1 MALDAKFFRKAK
13 RANRAVEITDM
24 EAVIPAVKDTAEIRV
39 PLPNRRLRTFEE
51 RKEALD
57 KRDAEMATLEDE
69 IEVERKKLMALVK
82 TYSDTKS
89 GIPEVV
95 AQNQKVKEL
104 MERRSTLAHPQSWI
118 EDIRGL
124 TLKDI
129 FESKRDIRKIAGG
142 APVYQVKRRVEPISS
157 LYVDVGVAA
166 AEAITRDEEKEAEEI
181 EAKMAAKAAQKAA
194 KTAADIAKTATAAPK
209 TAQQA
214 AQGSIIG
221 KRVIKLGKSAAPP
234 V

>member
-51 RKEALD
+51 RKDALD
-57 KRDAEMATLEDE
+57 KRDADIATLEDE
-69 IEVERKKLMALVK
+69 IEIERKKLMALVK
-82 TYSDTKS
+82 TYSSMRS
-89 GIPEVV
+89 GITEVV

-104 MERRSTLAHPQSWI
+104 MERRSALAHPETWI
-118 EDIRGL
+118 EEIKGL

-142 APVYQVKRRVEPISS
+142 APLFQVKRRVEPISS

-166 AEAITRDEEKEAEEI
+166 AEAVTRDEQKEAEEI
-181 EAKMAAKAAQKAA
+181 KAKMAAEAAEKVMDWREVLAA
-194 KTAADIAKTATAAPK
+194 ALAVPSSPLSPNCSLTYEPAA
-209 TAQQA
+209 
-214 AQGSIIG
+214 
-221 KRVIKLGKSAAPP
+221 L
-234 V
+234 